1 MSKHL
6 DTNMTEGSIF
16 RKLLFVAK
24 FQWGIAGA
32 AIATILAQFLSVVL
46 VLGYP
51 VGWVLCSVLLLGYY
65 RSGKWKKRSLVGEES
80 AYE

>member
-6 DTNMTEGSIF
+6 DTNMGVNTGLD
-16 RKLLFVAK
+16 LLFVAK

-65 RSGKWKKRSLVGEES
+65 RSGKWKKRSLVGEDS

>member
-6 DTNMTEGSIF
+6 DTNMGVTTGLD
-16 RKLLFVAK
+16 LLVVAK

>member
-6 DTNMTEGSIF
+6 DTNMGVNTGLD
-16 RKLLFVAK
+16 LLFVAK

-46 VLGYP
+46 VLGSP

-65 RSGKWKKRSLVGEES
+65 RSGKWKKRSWVGEES

>member
-6 DTNMTEGSIF
+6 DTNMGVNTGLD
-16 RKLLFVAK
+16 LLFVAK

>member
-16 RKLLFVAK
+16 RQLLFVAK
-24 FQWGIAGA
+24 FQWGIA
-32 AIATILAQFLSVVL
+32 QFLSAVL

>member
-16 RKLLFVAK
+16 RQLLFVAK
-24 FQWGIAGA
+24 FQWGIA
-32 AIATILAQFLSVVL
+32 QFLSAVL

-65 RSGKWKKRSLVGEES
+65 RSGKWKKRSLVVEES

>member
-16 RKLLFVAK
+16 RQLLFVAK
-24 FQWGIAGA
+24 FQWGIA
-32 AIATILAQFLSVVL
+32 QFLSAVL

-65 RSGKWKKRSLVGEES
+65 RSGKWKKRSLVGETS
-80 AYE
+80 

>member
-16 RKLLFVAK
+16 RQLLFVAK
-24 FQWGIAGA
+24 FQWGIA
-32 AIATILAQFLSVVL
+32 QFLSAVL

-65 RSGKWKKRSLVGEES
+65 RSGKWKKRSLVGEVPSHE
-80 AYE
+80 

>member
-16 RKLLFVAK
+16 RQLLFVAK
-24 FQWGIAGA
+24 FQWGIA
-32 AIATILAQFLSVVL
+32 QFLSAVL

-65 RSGKWKKRSLVGEES
+65 RSGKWKKRSLVGESEK
-80 AYE
+80 A

>member
-6 DTNMTEGSIF
+6 DTNMGVNTGLD
-16 RKLLFVAK
+16 LLFVAK

-32 AIATILAQFLSVVL
+32 AIATILAQFLSAVL